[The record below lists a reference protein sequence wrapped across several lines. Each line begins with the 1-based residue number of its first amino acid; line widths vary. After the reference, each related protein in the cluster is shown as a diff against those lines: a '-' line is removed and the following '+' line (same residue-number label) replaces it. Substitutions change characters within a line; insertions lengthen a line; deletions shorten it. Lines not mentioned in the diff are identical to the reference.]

1 LDNFVSVPILKQIT
15 MKKTGINMQVLIILL
30 IMLTGGYGYGQNN
43 ERGEKIKSIIV
54 YEETFDALVSKKL
67 KDLET
72 YYDERGNVIEEINY
86 KDGKITK
93 HFKYEFDADNNK
105 IREEEFDPSGKTI
118 EYSEYKI
125 ENGLRVEKTVYD
137 KNKKVK
143 SRKTYEYTTF
153 GKK

>member
-1 LDNFVSVPILKQIT
+1 

-30 IMLTGGYGYGQNN
+30 LMLTGGYGYGQNN

>member
-1 LDNFVSVPILKQIT
+1 
-15 MKKTGINMQVLIILL
+15 MQVLIILL
-30 IMLTGGYGYGQNN
+30 LMLTGGYGYGQNN